1 MPLIRSKLIPPL
13 LVLLLTVGAITA
25 VWVLIQRVDSSRGE
39 QLRIASMTL
48 SLADLQ
54 GAPFN
59 ADRNAGGRP
68 SAQLTKIFDDERS
81 LSEGLTRQAQGSAS
95 PSLLATGR
103 YRLAAIEPFVESVFK
118 LATAKGGLAAAGG
131 RVAEL
136 SRGLTDHT
144 SLLSLVLLKLERG
157 DAGNAETARTQAKLG
172 ASAAMILLL
181 IAFSFFYFRSLSAR
195 DAVERLVR
203 EKEAL
208 LGVSRTEAM
217 TDALTG
223 LANRR
228 ALTGDLARA
237 TRESTAQ
244 EEVLLA
250 IFDLD
255 GFKQYNDTFGHAAGD
270 ELLRLLGDRL
280 GALTARSGTAY
291 RMGGDEF
298 CILVPCPG
306 DGAEQL
312 LDEAVAALSD
322 GGEGWRV
329 GCSHGAVW
337 IPSEADTE
345 SQALK
350 MADERMYANKAQ
362 RSHTGRRADD
372 MLLR

>member
-1 MPLIRSKLIPPL
+1 MPVTRSKLIPPL
-13 LVLLLTVGAITA
+13 LVLLLTLGAITA

-39 QLRIASMTL
+39 QLRIAAMTV
-48 SLADLQ
+48 SVADLQ
-54 GAPFN
+54 SAPFN
-59 ADRNAGGRP
+59 ADRSAGGRP
-68 SAQLTKIFDDERS
+68 SAILREISADERS
-81 LSEGLTRQAQGSAS
+81 ISEGLTAQAQEGTS
-95 PSLLATGR
+95 PGLLATGR
-103 YRLAAIEPFVESVFK
+103 SRLGAIEPIVESVFA
-118 LATAKGGLAAAGG
+118 LATQRGGLTASGH

-136 SRGLTDHT
+136 QQLLTART
-144 SLLSLVLLKLERG
+144 ASLSLILLKIERE
-157 DAGNAETARTQAKLG
+157 DAGSAETARTQAKLG
-172 ASAAMILLL
+172 AAAAMALLL
-181 IAFSFFYFRSLSAR
+181 LAFSFFYFRSLSAR
-195 DAVERLVR
+195 EAVERLVR

-228 ALTGDLARA
+228 ALTGDLART
-237 TRESTAQ
+237 TRHSSPE

-270 ELLRLLGDRL
+270 ELLHRL
-280 GALTARSGTAY
+280 GERLGTVTARAGTAY

-306 DGAEQL
+306 DEAEQL
-312 LDEAVAALSD
+312 LDDSVGALS
-322 GGEGWRV
+322 GSGEGWRV

-337 IPSEADTE
+337 IPSEAGTE

-350 MADERMYANKAQ
+350 LADERMYANKAH
-362 RSHTGRRADD
+362 RSHTGRRAGD

>member
-1 MPLIRSKLIPPL
+1 MPITRSKLIPPL
-13 LVLLLTVGAITA
+13 LVLLLTLGAITA

-39 QLRIASMTL
+39 QLRIAAMTV
-48 SLADLQ
+48 SVADLQ
-54 GAPFN
+54 SAPFN

-68 SAQLTKIFDDERS
+68 SAVLREILTDERS
-81 LSEGLTRQAQGSAS
+81 ISEGLTAQAQEGTS
-95 PSLLATGR
+95 PGLLATGR
-103 YRLAAIEPFVESVFK
+103 SRLGTIEPLVESIFV
-118 LATAKGGLAAAGG
+118 LATQKGGLTASGQ

-136 SRGLTDHT
+136 QQLLTART
-144 SLLSLVLLKLERG
+144 ASLSLVLLKIERE
-157 DAGNAETARTQAKLG
+157 DAGSAETARTQAKLG
-172 ASAAMILLL
+172 AAAAMGLLL
-181 IAFSFFYFRSLSAR
+181 LAFSLFYFRSLSAR

-237 TRESTAQ
+237 TRDSTSEQ
-244 EEVLLA
+244 EVLLA

-270 ELLRLLGDRL
+270 ELLQRLGERL
-280 GALTARSGTAY
+280 GAVTTHSGNAY

-312 LDEAVAALSD
+312 LDDSVRALS
-322 GGEGWRV
+322 GSGEGWRV

-345 SQALK
+345 SHALK
-350 MADERMYANKAQ
+350 LADERMYANKAH
-362 RSHTGRRADD
+362 RSPSGRRADD